1 MTRTT
6 AARGIRVIACA
17 IFIIPLIMA
26 GCQSSPPLPT
36 VLGEKPTAAD
46 IQQAVNRNSQKI
58 KTLVAPNATLG
69 AANVPGWA
77 RCQLA
82 FERPS
87 RVRVIGTAN
96 MMGRVFDTGTN
107 DDSLWYWDK
116 FREPQEL
123 TWCKKSDFAN
133 PAVARDSIPIDP
145 TWLPEALG
153 LVEFNT
159 QDPVEGPIPQIDKT
173 LLLITKR
180 NYMGQT
186 FAKYTYVEPKSAA
199 VKRQDIQDAQGN
211 VLFTVAVNEF
221 QLDAVNNLV
230 LPKRLTIT
238 SPQTKDSIN
247 LDLGTVQINSDPIP
261 RETFQM
267 PRSEDIGNVPVVNVA
282 SRGLPLTKTPTAAP
296 MNQVSPASNTPAATP
311 VTPVAPATPPQST
324 TSQSPLSKTAAPVAS
339 PQSVATPPANGGVTN
354 AFQIRATA
362 N

>member
-1 MTRTT
+1 MTKTT
-6 AARGIRVIACA
+6 AARIIRVIACA
-17 IFIIPLIMA
+17 ILIAPLTMA

-36 VLGEKPTAAD
+36 VLGDKPTASD

-107 DDSLWYWDK
+107 DDILWYWDK

-123 TWCKKSDFAN
+123 AWCKKSEFAN
-133 PAVARDSIPIDP
+133 PAIARDSIPIDP

-153 LVEFNT
+153 LTEFNS
-159 QDPVEGPIPQIDKT
+159 QDPVEGPIPQFDKT
-173 LLLITKR
+173 LLLISKR

-186 FAKYTYVEPKSAA
+186 FSKYTYVEPKSAA
-199 VKRQDIQDAQGN
+199 VKRQDIQDARGN
-211 VLFTVAVNEF
+211 VLFTVTVNEF
-221 QLDAVNNLV
+221 QLDAVNNIV

-238 SPQTKDSIN
+238 SPPTKDSIN
-247 LDLGTVQINSDPIP
+247 LDLGSVQINGDAIP

-282 SRGLPLTKTPTAAP
+282 SRGLPLTQNPTATP
-296 MNQVSPASNTPAATP
+296 ISRTSPSLGAPAAAP
-311 VTPVAPATPPQST
+311 VTPVAPATPPQMT
-324 TSQSPLSKTAAPVAS
+324 TSQSPLSKTATPVTSPAPSISA
-339 PQSVATPPANGGVTN
+339 PANTGVSN
-354 AFQIRATA
+354 AFQIRAVA